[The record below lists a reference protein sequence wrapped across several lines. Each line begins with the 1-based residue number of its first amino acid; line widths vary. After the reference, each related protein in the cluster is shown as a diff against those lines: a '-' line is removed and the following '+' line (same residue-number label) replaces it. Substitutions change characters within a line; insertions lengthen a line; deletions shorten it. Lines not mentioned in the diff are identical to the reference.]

1 MEITSIF
8 ITGLFAGGLTCLAV
22 QGGLLASSIAQ
33 QEENKLEGEAKR
45 FGHLLPIVS
54 FLVTRLVA
62 YTILGFFLG
71 SIGTVFQL
79 SLLARVALQFV
90 AVIFMVGTALNLLQ
104 VHPIFRY
111 FVIQPPKFL
120 TRLVKNQSKSK
131 AVFGP
136 ALLGAMTVLI
146 PCGATQAMMAYAIS
160 TGSSLAGATTMF
172 VFILGTSP
180 LFFVLGYV
188 ARKFG
193 NSVSGAF
200 NKIAAA
206 AIMLIALYNLNGAL
220 SLSGSN
226 FTLENVLINITCTIS
241 FCDTSRV
248 AGATT
253 ASSTVKEATI
263 FITQNGYRTQPEVVN
278 IKAGSKVKFNIVNQG
293 GGGCSQSLTIP
304 KMNLQRV
311 VPIGKSDRLEFTAPT
326 SPGPLAFMCSMGM
339 FKGNIN
345 VI

>member
-33 QEENKLEGEAKR
+33 QEENKLEEEAKR
-45 FGHLLPIVS
+45 FGHLLPVIS
-54 FLVTRLVA
+54 FLVTRLIA
-62 YTILGFFLG
+62 YTLLGFLLG

-79 SLLARVALQFV
+79 SLSARVFLQFV
-90 AVIFMVGTALNLLQ
+90 AVVFMVGTALNLLQ

-120 TRLVKNQSKSK
+120 TRLVKNQSRSK

-180 LFFVLGYV
+180 LFFLLGYA
-188 ARKFG
+188 ARKLG
-193 NSVSGAF
+193 NSVSGTF

-206 AIMLIALYNLNGAL
+206 AIMLIAFYNLNGAL
-220 SLSGSN
+220 ALSGSN
-226 FTLENVLINITCTIS
+226 FTLENVLTNITCTIS
-241 FCDTSRV
+241 FCDRSRV

-253 ASSTVKEATI
+253 ASDTVKEATI
-263 FITQNGYRTQPEVVN
+263 FITQNGYRTQPETVN

-311 VPIGKSDRLEFTAPT
+311 VPIGQSDTIEFTAPT
-326 SPGPLAFMCSMGM
+326 TPGPLAFMCSMGM